1 MWSDTKKKQVNQ
13 IGLIPLINVIF
24 LLLIFFLVA
33 GTVESIDTFEVDL
46 PASNSGAPKTH
57 IDAII
62 YLKENG
68 QIAVNDDVIE
78 KENLRTIIKT
88 LFIENPSQKITIK
101 SDAQSSASILVDVI
115 EMIESYGGEEISLVT
130 REVK

>member
-62 YLKENG
+62 YLKENSFT
-68 QIAVNDDVIE
+68 N
-78 KENLRTIIKT
+78 NFYNTIGVDFK
-88 LFIENPSQKITIK
+88 IK
-101 SDAQSSASILVDVI
+101 SLSI
-115 EMIESYGGEEISLVT
+115 EGS
-130 REVK
+130 

>member
-1 MWSDTKKKQVNQ
+1 MQSDNNKKEINQV
-13 IGLIPLINVIF
+13 GLIPLINVIF

-46 PASNSGAPKTH
+46 PASNSASPKQQV
-57 IDAII
+57 DAII

-68 QIAVNDDVIE
+68 QIAVNDDIIE
-78 KENLRTIIKT
+78 KNNLKTIIKT
-88 LFIENPSQKITIK
+88 LFIENPSKKITIK
-101 SDAQSSASILVDVI
+101 SDAQSSANILVDVI
-115 EMIESYGGEEISLVT
+115 EMIESYGGIEISLVT